1 MFVRG
6 NESAISHRRIQ
17 IGEHR
22 RRPASPNAIL
32 CAVWIALL
40 FSVTLVAPAVAGQ
53 VNPVAVIL
61 GHSTVTLN
69 GPWMFQVGDDPR
81 RAQPGFDDSGWE
93 RVDLTP
99 SPGATDGDVG
109 IGNYVPGWT
118 AKGHPRYHGFAWY
131 RIRLNV
137 SPPVDESL
145 ALLGPWA
152 VDSSYQVYANGAL
165 LGGVGGFSGATPTA
179 HSYQYP
185 RMFVLP
191 RQAAGGAIVI
201 AIRVWMGP
209 WGAPGSGGIHVAPA
223 IGAQSAI
230 AAQYHLQWLT
240 IFEGYAGDAV
250 IALLFFLSAVVM
262 LCLIPTDPG
271 SRTYLWLAVALT
283 LSGIQRG
290 NQAFFFWWEFETIQ
304 GFVIFIAALIG
315 SLALGAWLMAWRS
328 WFKLHRPAWLPWA
341 IAAMTVAL
349 IVAQLLA
356 RPWLFDAV
364 FPKPVAAGLHTLI
377 SGIRLAFLLTL
388 ALIVFLGVRREGR
401 NAWFALPAVLAS
413 VVLLFTGELVEIG
426 LPGIWFPWGIG
437 VSLSEYA
444 SVALVVLL
452 CVPILRQLWSYAPRQ
467 ASSFT

>member
-1 MFVRG
+1 MLVQG
-6 NESAISHRRIQ
+6 DESTTSQDRIR
-17 IGEHR
+17 IDRHR
-22 RRPASPNAIL
+22 RRPARSHAFL
-32 CAVWIALL
+32 FTAWIALL
-40 FSVTLVAPAVAGQ
+40 FSITLVAQAAAAQ
-53 VNPVAVIL
+53 VKPVAIIL
-61 GHSTVTLN
+61 GHSTITLN
-69 GPWMFQVGDDPR
+69 GPWAFQVGDDAR
-81 RAQPGFDDSGWE
+81 WAQPGFDDSGWE

-109 IGNYVPGWT
+109 IENYVPGWT

-137 SPPVDESL
+137 SPPTDESL

-179 HSYQYP
+179 RSYQHP

-191 RQAAGGAIVI
+191 RQAAGGPIVV
-201 AIRVWMGP
+201 AIRVWLGP
-209 WGAPGSGGIHVAPA
+209 WVAPGSGGIHVAPA

-230 AAQYHLQWLT
+230 TAQYRLQWLT

-250 IALLFFLSAVVM
+250 IAFLFFLSAVVM

-271 SRTYLWLAVALT
+271 SRKYLWLAVALT

-290 NQAFFFWWEFETIQ
+290 NQAFFFWWEVETIQ
-304 GFVIFIAALIG
+304 GFVIFISALIG
-315 SLALGAWLMAWRS
+315 SLTLGAWLMAWRS
-328 WFKLHRPAWLPWA
+328 WFKLYRPAWLPWA
-341 IAAMTVAL
+341 IAAMTLAL

-364 FPKPVAAGLHTLI
+364 FPKPVAVGLHTLI
-377 SGIRLAFLLTL
+377 SFIRLAFLLTL
-388 ALIVFLGVRREGR
+388 ALIVFLGVRRER
-401 NAWFALPAVLAS
+401 NNAWFVLPAVLAS
-413 VVLLFTGELVEIG
+413 VALLFTGELVEIG

-452 CVPILRQLWSYAPRQ
+452 CVPVLRQLWSDPKA
-467 ASSFT
+467 